1 MSVVGAHLCYT
12 APSAK
17 IFVSKLFSGSPLQVC
32 RRQVYE
38 NLDQAMSSLHHPTG
52 SSPEIIISVWK
63 RHWGGDCC
71 SKMHGTRL
79 VTTTY
84 STGAE
89 WIVLTHWEFCVKCNL
104 RHLALYNM
112 SEWTVVWLDM
122 NLLHLYILVLLYCYT
137 RRELPVVCFYLQQV

>member
-63 RHWGGDCC
+63 RHWGGTVAVRCMEQDLLQLR
-71 SKMHGTRL
+71 T
-79 VTTTY
+79 
-84 STGAE
+84 
-89 WIVLTHWEFCVKCNL
+89 VLEQN
-104 RHLALYNM
+104 
-112 SEWTVVWLDM
+112 E
-122 NLLHLYILVLLYCYT
+122 
-137 RRELPVVCFYLQQV
+137 